1 MRRLPACCGHSVAF
15 CSPRFAFACLLTSNL
30 RPSSQNNIL
39 RLFLFLFLLRKLLR
53 RLACKSLTTLR
64 SLVYG
69 FALQRLR
76 LLAQLV
82 HFALMPINNI
92 LRLFIGIKPPPRR
105 VGCFVPLLPIK
116 KLPARGSF
124 FYWWSE
130 RGSNPRHE
138 DFQSSALPTELS
150 DHRFGLLYIIVFLKC
165 LYFFYVIVY
174 FFIFRLS
181 PQRKQKYRHHQNM
194 CILEI

>member
-1 MRRLPACCGHSVAF
+1 MVESRGIVLRRLPACCGHSVAF

-30 RPSSQNNIL
+30 RPSSKNNIL

-53 RLACKSLTTLR
+53 RLACKSLTTFR

-105 VGCFVPLLPIK
+105 VGWFVPLSPIK

-124 FYWWSE
+124 FYWWCDSV
-130 RGSNPRHE
+130 GLNLNYTYHE
-138 DFQSSALPTELS
+138 IVLNFQ
-150 DHRFGLLYIIVFLKC
+150 YIQLKKC
-165 LYFFYVIVY
+165 EN
-174 FFIFRLS
+174 IFKFRA
-181 PQRKQKYRHHQNM
+181 
-194 CILEI
+194 I